1 MAAQREWFEKDFYKI
16 LGVAETATQKDI
28 TKAYRKLAR
37 DSHPDTHPGDNAA
50 EERFK
55 EVSAAYDV
63 LGDDA
68 KRKEYDE
75 VRRLGPVGH
84 PFGGPGGGPGG
95 FNFNVDGDGLG
106 DILGQ
111 MFGRGGRRGGGP
123 SASAGP
129 RRGGDL
135 EATLTLD
142 FEDAAR
148 GITTTLSLTS
158 DAACGTC
165 HGSGAKPGTQPKVC
179 SQCGGR
185 GIIDDNQGFFS
196 FSSPCRNCG
205 GRGVVI
211 EEHCPTC
218 RGTGVEHRPRDVQV
232 RIPAGVADGQR
243 IRLKG
248 RGAPG
253 LNGGPAGDLFVECH
267 VAPHQ
272 LFGREGNN
280 LTVRVPVTFAE
291 LALGGDIEV
300 PTLEGPTVTLRIR
313 PGTQSGTR
321 HRVRARGISTN
332 KDQGDLIVTVEVD
345 VPTQL
350 SAEQR
355 AAVESLAAATT
366 VSPRSGMAQQGRRS

>member
-16 LGVAETATQKDI
+16 LGVADTATQKDI

-37 DSHPDTHPGDNAA
+37 DSHPDTHPGDAAA

-95 FNFNVDGDGLG
+95 FNFNVDADGLG
-106 DILGQ
+106 DLLGQ

-158 DAACGTC
+158 DAACDTC

-185 GIIDDNQGFFS
+185 GVIDDNQGFFS

-205 GRGVVI
+205 GRGVVV

-253 LNGGPAGDLFVECH
+253 FNGGPAGDLFVECH
-267 VAPHQ
+267 VAPHP

-300 PTLEGPTVTLRIR
+300 PTLEGPTVTLRLR
-313 PGTQSGTR
+313 AGTQSGSR
-321 HRVRARGISTN
+321 HRVKAKGIETT
-332 KDQGDLIVTVEVD
+332 KEQGDLIVTVEVE
-345 VPTQL
+345 VPAQL
-350 SAEQR
+350 TPEQR